1 MGGRGENICTS
12 RLEGGGGA
20 GATREAL
27 ASGERAG
34 AGAASPGGGEK
45 AGVEGE
51 KKVRLGLAVMG
62 VPSSSSSVGGGV
74 MGCESQLEVA
84 SSWMDEPVV
93 QAVWALELEVRA
105 WKKGGGAMA
114 VEGGW

>member
-1 MGGRGENICTS
+1 MSINAEIVDGYDDPRVLNPLWLWYVGLGDGGKGREHVYKTLGGRW
-12 RLEGGGGA
+12 GA

-51 KKVRLGLAVMG
+51 KKVRLGFVATG
-62 VPSSSSSVGGGV
+62 VPSSSKV
-74 MGCESQLEVA
+74 
-84 SSWMDEPVV
+84 
-93 QAVWALELEVRA
+93 
-105 WKKGGGAMA
+105 
-114 VEGGW
+114 